1 MQIRTTYLHSLALLR
16 KKNRSGCLSFRQRA
30 LNSGS
35 IWEDMLKGYA
45 NEDKSRDVVK
55 EVVAAKS
62 ERLGSRAI
70 NFATRRIK
78 AQPNPQLV
86 GRSPT

>member
-1 MQIRTTYLHSLALLR
+1 
-16 KKNRSGCLSFRQRA
+16 
-30 LNSGS
+30 
-35 IWEDMLKGYA
+35 MLKGYE
-45 NEDKSRDVVK
+45 NKDKSRDVVK

-78 AQPNPQLV
+78 AQPNPQL
-86 GRSPT
+86 GSPT